1 MLRAPNRFSH
11 CSLAYFALALFQDRD
26 VGVGAFPEHTVISL
40 QIANADLIAYTPF
53 GVETNAELQVPC
65 CLRADTHEVQNDE
78 HAKPDSRCVRRNKFF
93 SST

>member
-1 MLRAPNRFSH
+1 MLRAPNKFLLQLRV
-11 CSLAYFALALFQDRD
+11 LRLGLLQDGD
-26 VGVGAFPEHTVISL
+26 IGVGVFPEHSVISL
-40 QIANADLIAYTPF
+40 QIANSNLIAYTPF